1 MDWELEKRLD
11 KLEDWTLDLIVR
23 SREENE
29 HLLIENSKLKK
40 KILILKEKIGELEC
54 RGSI

>member
-29 HLLIENSKLKK
+29 HLLIENGKLKK
-40 KILILKEKIGELEC
+40 KILSLKERIGELEC

>member
-29 HLLIENSKLKK
+29 HLLIENGKLKK

>member
-29 HLLIENSKLKK
+29 HLLIENGKLKK
-40 KILILKEKIGELEC
+40 KILILKERIGELEC
-54 RGSI
+54 RGST

>member
-29 HLLIENSKLKK
+29 HLLIENGKLKK
-40 KILILKEKIGELEC
+40 KILILKERIGELEC

>member
-29 HLLIENSKLKK
+29 HLLIENGKLKE

>member
-29 HLLIENSKLKK
+29 HLLIENGKLKE
-40 KILILKEKIGELEC
+40 KILILKERIGELEC

>member
-29 HLLIENSKLKK
+29 HLLIENGKLKK
-40 KILILKEKIGELEC
+40 KILILKERIGELEC
-54 RGSI
+54 RGNM

>member
-40 KILILKEKIGELEC
+40 KILILKERIGELEC